1 MEQNSI
7 VVKNVTKKFDD
18 FMLDHISFTVPTGRI
33 VGFIGENGAG
43 KSTTINLILDQLK
56 LDTGEIRILGK
67 QNHSYLHKEN
77 IGVVFDECKF
87 HSVLNA
93 KDIAQILSGSYKTW
107 DMNLFEEY
115 MKRLDVPLNKSIGQL
130 SKGMKM
136 KLSIICALS
145 HRPQILILDEAT
157 TGLDPVVR
165 DEILD
170 IFLEFIQDEEHS
182 ILFSTHITSDIQ
194 KVADYVIL
202 IHNGKIIFEE
212 KKDDLIYN
220 YGIIRCKKSEFNT
233 VSPDDYVCCRET
245 NLSVECLIH
254 DKVAAKKRY
263 QNLIIDNASIEDI
276 MLFYIKGGF
285 IGMHLMMT
293 MTYDGLT
300 SWKQYELTLP
310 LSKYQIIFSK
320 YLTSLLLVPISIMGT
335 VIIYIIR
342 YVVYHNF
349 TLSQFGFSITI
360 AIALPVLW
368 CSICL
373 AIAQWFGYMSVQYVR
388 MICTLLVIFFVS
400 KISKDMKYVTQN
412 LVKNPMLITI
422 FALGIVVASYFVSVI
437 GYSRKK

>member
-56 LDTGEIRILGK
+56 LDAGEIRILGK

-157 TGLDPVVR
+157 SSLDNETENLIQESLMQLSRNRTTLIVAHRLATIRHADRIVVLTPNG
-165 DEILD
+165 IS
-170 IFLEFIQDEEHS
+170 EHGS
-182 ILFSTHITSDIQ
+182 H
-194 KVADYVIL
+194 
-202 IHNGKIIFEE
+202 
-212 KKDDLIYN
+212 DDLMALQGEY
-220 YGIIRCKKSEFNT
+220 YKL
-233 VSPDDYVCCRET
+233 YM
-245 NLSVECLIH
+245 
-254 DKVAAKKRY
+254 A
-263 QNLIIDNASIEDI
+263 Q
-276 MLFYIKGGF
+276 
-285 IGMHLMMT
+285 
-293 MTYDGLT
+293 
-300 SWKQYELTLP
+300 
-310 LSKYQIIFSK
+310 FSK
-320 YLTSLLLVPISIMGT
+320 SPL
-335 VIIYIIR
+335 
-342 YVVYHNF
+342 N
-349 TLSQFGFSITI
+349 
-360 AIALPVLW
+360 
-368 CSICL
+368 
-373 AIAQWFGYMSVQYVR
+373 
-388 MICTLLVIFFVS
+388 
-400 KISKDMKYVTQN
+400 
-412 LVKNPMLITI
+412 
-422 FALGIVVASYFVSVI
+422 
-437 GYSRKK
+437 

>member
-56 LDTGEIRILGK
+56 LDAGEIKILGK

-157 TGLDPVVR
+157 SSLDNETENLIQESLMQLSRNRTTLIVAHRLATIRHADRIVVLTPNG
-165 DEILD
+165 IS
-170 IFLEFIQDEEHS
+170 EHGS
-182 ILFSTHITSDIQ
+182 H
-194 KVADYVIL
+194 
-202 IHNGKIIFEE
+202 
-212 KKDDLIYN
+212 DDLMALQGEY
-220 YGIIRCKKSEFNT
+220 YKL
-233 VSPDDYVCCRET
+233 YM
-245 NLSVECLIH
+245 
-254 DKVAAKKRY
+254 A
-263 QNLIIDNASIEDI
+263 Q
-276 MLFYIKGGF
+276 
-285 IGMHLMMT
+285 
-293 MTYDGLT
+293 
-300 SWKQYELTLP
+300 
-310 LSKYQIIFSK
+310 FSK
-320 YLTSLLLVPISIMGT
+320 SPL
-335 VIIYIIR
+335 
-342 YVVYHNF
+342 N
-349 TLSQFGFSITI
+349 
-360 AIALPVLW
+360 
-368 CSICL
+368 
-373 AIAQWFGYMSVQYVR
+373 
-388 MICTLLVIFFVS
+388 
-400 KISKDMKYVTQN
+400 
-412 LVKNPMLITI
+412 
-422 FALGIVVASYFVSVI
+422 
-437 GYSRKK
+437 

>member
-56 LDTGEIRILGK
+56 LDAGEIRILGK

-157 TGLDPVVR
+157 SALDN
-165 DEILD
+165 ES
-170 IFLEFIQDEEHS
+170 EYFIQRAFDAAMQGRTTIVIAHR
-182 ILFSTHITSDIQ
+182 LSTIEN
-194 KVADYVIL
+194 ADRIVVMDQ
-202 IHNGKIIFEE
+202 GKIVEQGTHAELLAMHGAYYQLHQRNFEE
-212 KKDDLIYN
+212 
-220 YGIIRCKKSEFNT
+220 
-233 VSPDDYVCCRET
+233 
-245 NLSVECLIH
+245 
-254 DKVAAKKRY
+254 
-263 QNLIIDNASIEDI
+263 
-276 MLFYIKGGF
+276 
-285 IGMHLMMT
+285 
-293 MTYDGLT
+293 
-300 SWKQYELTLP
+300 
-310 LSKYQIIFSK
+310 
-320 YLTSLLLVPISIMGT
+320 
-335 VIIYIIR
+335 
-342 YVVYHNF
+342 
-349 TLSQFGFSITI
+349 
-360 AIALPVLW
+360 
-368 CSICL
+368 
-373 AIAQWFGYMSVQYVR
+373 
-388 MICTLLVIFFVS
+388 
-400 KISKDMKYVTQN
+400 
-412 LVKNPMLITI
+412 
-422 FALGIVVASYFVSVI
+422 
-437 GYSRKK
+437 

>member
-56 LDTGEIRILGK
+56 LDAGEIRILGK

-202 IHNGKIIFEE
+202 IHNGKIMVE
-212 KKDDLIYN
+212 
-220 YGIIRCKKSEFNT
+220 GIPR
-233 VSPDDYVCCRET
+233 D
-245 NLSVECLIH
+245 IH
-254 DKVAAKKRY
+254 PQYMDFMGKKRGERNK
-263 QNLIIDNASIEDI
+263 QQMESEKLEQTPFKIPAAVQKSVLEQVMEQDI
-276 MLFYIKGGF
+276 
-285 IGMHLMMT
+285 
-293 MTYDGLT
+293 
-300 SWKQYELTLP
+300 KQKNRWGTGEVR
-310 LSKYQIIFSK
+310 FSK
-320 YLTSLLLVPISIMGT
+320 I
-335 VIIYIIR
+335 
-342 YVVYHNF
+342 
-349 TLSQFGFSITI
+349 
-360 AIALPVLW
+360 
-368 CSICL
+368 
-373 AIAQWFGYMSVQYVR
+373 
-388 MICTLLVIFFVS
+388 
-400 KISKDMKYVTQN
+400 
-412 LVKNPMLITI
+412 
-422 FALGIVVASYFVSVI
+422 
-437 GYSRKK
+437 

>member
-1 MEQNSI
+1 MRGGIMEQNSI

-56 LDTGEIRILGK
+56 LDAGEIRILGK

-170 IFLEFIQDEEHS
+170 IFLESSLYNKSFQ
-182 ILFSTHITSDIQ
+182 HIVYIS
-194 KVADYVIL
+194 L
-202 IHNGKIIFEE
+202 IH
-212 KKDDLIYN
+212 
-220 YGIIRCKKSEFNT
+220 
-233 VSPDDYVCCRET
+233 
-245 NLSVECLIH
+245 
-254 DKVAAKKRY
+254 
-263 QNLIIDNASIEDI
+263 
-276 MLFYIKGGF
+276 
-285 IGMHLMMT
+285 
-293 MTYDGLT
+293 
-300 SWKQYELTLP
+300 
-310 LSKYQIIFSK
+310 
-320 YLTSLLLVPISIMGT
+320 LVPFIISNPAEELFG
-335 VIIYIIR
+335 
-342 YVVYHNF
+342 
-349 TLSQFGFSITI
+349 SQWLIEPNSYKITH
-360 AIALPVLW
+360 
-368 CSICL
+368 L
-373 AIAQWFGYMSVQYVR
+373 A
-388 MICTLLVIFFVS
+388 
-400 KISKDMKYVTQN
+400 
-412 LVKNPMLITI
+412 
-422 FALGIVVASYFVSVI
+422 
-437 GYSRKK
+437 